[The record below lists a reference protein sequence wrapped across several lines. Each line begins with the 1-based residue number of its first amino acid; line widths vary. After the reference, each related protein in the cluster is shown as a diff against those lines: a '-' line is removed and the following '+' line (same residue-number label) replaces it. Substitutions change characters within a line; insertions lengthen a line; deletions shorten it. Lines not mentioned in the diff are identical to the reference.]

1 MRELVKFEYRKT
13 WNKVTV
19 FAVASMFILLTLHTF
34 IYLNLQ
40 YNAIDENGEI
50 VNGLQSYRE
59 LKEAS
64 EYLDGMLDEKYI
76 KDLINDYNSS
86 FDKKYLKEHRGYLGT
101 AGMTKFMVPNYLINY
116 AYYGPYMS
124 SGNDKMGLDYAFLD
138 TEESFYKKY
147 KEAVKEHL
155 LTLNEW
161 NGLFPYSE
169 KQISVL
175 DKKIEN
181 VKTPFRVEYD
191 QGLCNLRSW
200 YVMDY
205 YIFFVVLA
213 FALACMY
220 SKDSVSGVNELTLS
234 SSYGRKKNMK
244 ARWIAGNLFT
254 LIAYLIFIG
263 TLVLEHGAIASL
275 HGWNA
280 SAQTFWYECL
290 YNINF
295 GTGLLIMFAGGL
307 LGAFV
312 MANFV
317 MLVSMITKNAKL
329 TTAVSIIAVWLLV
342 RFSATYSQIK
352 LLLNPIQFKS
362 DSLITEYLFI
372 GNTALPYFIV
382 VLVLT
387 AFYVTVFQFLMKQSY
402 KKYRLN

>member
-124 SGNDKMGLDYAFLD
+124 NGNDKIGLDYDFLD
-138 TEESFYKKY
+138 SEESFYKKY
-147 KEAVKEHL
+147 REAVKEEL
-155 LTLNEW
+155 LSLNEW

-169 KQISVL
+169 EQISVL
-175 DKKIEN
+175 EKKIEN

>member
-19 FAVASMFILLTLHTF
+19 LAVVSMFILLTLHTF

-40 YNAIDENGEI
+40 YNTIDKYGEI
-50 VNGLQSYRE
+50 VSGIQSYRA

-64 EYLDGMLDEKYI
+64 EYLDGFLDEKYI
-76 KDLINDYNSS
+76 KDLIKDYNSS
-86 FDKKYLKEHRGYLGT
+86 FDKKYLEEHKGYLGT
-101 AGMTKFMVPNYLINY
+101 AGMTKYMVANYLINY

-124 SGNDKMGLDYAFLD
+124 NGNDKIGLDYDFLD
-138 TEESFYKKY
+138 SEESFYKKY
-147 KEAVKEHL
+147 KEAVKEEL
-155 LTLNEW
+155 VSRNEW

-175 DKKIEN
+175 EKKIEN
-181 VKTPFRVEYD
+181 VKTPFRVEYN

-220 SKDSVSGVNELTLS
+220 AKDSVSGVNELTLS

-280 SAQTFWYECL
+280 SAQILWNTCL
-290 YNINF
+290 YNINL
-295 GTGLLIMFAGGL
+295 GTGVLIMFAGGL

-317 MLVSMITKNAKL
+317 MLISMKTKNAKL
-329 TTAVSIIAVWLLV
+329 TTVASIIAVWLLV
-342 RFSATYSQIK
+342 KLSTTYSQIK
-352 LLLNPIQFKS
+352 LFNPIQFKS

-372 GNTALPYFIV
+372 GNIALPYFIV
-382 VLVLT
+382 VIFLT
-387 AFYVTVFQFLMKQSY
+387 SLYITIFQLFIKQSY